1 MTRRRQQVL
10 ETLIDA
16 AAQGEQISLSKIAR
30 KCGLTSYRNARRIR
44 NDLYSLGM
52 IETGYFEPCTR
63 REF

>member
-52 IETGYFEPCTR
+52 IEI
-63 REF
+63 